1 MKVSIRL
8 RSSSTKRLISNTSHL
23 LNNETPITIQ
33 SNKLSHFASRY
44 KQGIQIINTRK
55 SSEKILK
62 PSPVRISFSKSPSFI
77 IKKKTK
83 IVDALK
89 LSSYNKRRIT
99 HPHLIIPS
107 NSSLWKEP
115 EEPKISLNLE
125 GKAVNISETH
135 SEFSTPNKLIRAVY
149 RDNYTKMED
158 SISSPHG
165 HKISINISPW

>member
-8 RSSSTKRLISNTSHL
+8 RSSSTKHLTSNTSQL
-23 LNNETPITIQ
+23 FNNENPITIQ
-33 SNKLSHFASRY
+33 SNKISHFASRY
-44 KQGIQIINTRK
+44 KQGIQIINIRK
-55 SSEKILK
+55 SLEKIQK

-77 IKKKTK
+77 IKKRAK
-83 IVDALK
+83 IAEALK
-89 LSSYNKRRIT
+89 LSGYNKRRIT
-99 HPHLIIPS
+99 HPNLIIPS

-135 SEFSTPNKLIRAVY
+135 SGFSTPNRLIRAVY

-165 HKISINISPW
+165 HKISINVSPW